1 VISRDF
7 AGRNLDEL
15 NQAASAREPAAAI
28 TYPLVSRGERFPFV
42 APDAHGFVMGD
53 PLDDADRFA
62 AVLQGVGFIE
72 RLCFDYLDLL
82 GAPTSGDLILTG
94 GATKSEYWCQLRADI
109 LGRSVTLPE
118 NAEPALGMAVLA
130 ASSGRNAADVAA
142 EMVRVRDTID
152 PRPGSAGRFD
162 DAYLTL
168 VTELEHRGWLQP
180 AAAVRARERTN
191 R

>member
-15 NQAASAREPAAAI
+15 NHAASAREPASAI

-82 GAPTSGDLILTG
+82 GAPTSG
-94 GATKSEYWCQLRADI
+94 ATWAPAYISYGYNNRTQMLRI
-109 LGRSVTLPE
+109 
-118 NAEPALGMAVLA
+118 
-130 ASSGRNAADVAA
+130 
-142 EMVRVRDTID
+142 
-152 PRPGSAGRFD
+152 
-162 DAYLTL
+162 
-168 VTELEHRGWLQP
+168 P
-180 AAAVRARERTN
+180 AAGKGTKPVPCSLDSMQTRS
-191 R
+191 